1 MNNFQKIKSFFL
13 ENRFPILIFL
23 GLSFAISLTFPTG
36 FSIRYSYQLNDIAN
50 EPIIAPFD
58 FGILKTDQK
67 LNKDSSGAQ
76 QHVLRAHG
84 ISGRL

>member
-1 MNNFQKIKSFFL
+1 MNNFQKIKSFFV
-13 ENRFPILIFL
+13 ENKFPILIFL

-58 FGILKTDQK
+58 FVRKTIAPSNSCGCTDPEP
-67 LNKDSSGAQ
+67 
-76 QHVLRAHG
+76 
-84 ISGRL
+84 